1 MIPELFFSGERACAR
16 ATEDACRRAL
26 VYFGSFEMAYQLSS
40 IPPALLL
47 AYHAAAEVWYV
58 LMLVVQ
64 MIADEYVVST
74 LMSIVDVTSL
84 HKLFGT
90 IKLFLA

>member
-1 MIPELFFSGERACAR
+1 MIPELFFSGERASAT
-16 ATEDACRRAL
+16 ATEDACRRTL

-40 IPPALLL
+40 IPPTLLS
-47 AYHAAAEVWYV
+47 ACHAAAKVWYV

-64 MIADEYVVST
+64 VIADEYLVST
-74 LMSIVDVTSL
+74 SMSIVDVRSL

-90 IKLFLA
+90 IELFLA